1 MEPSKDTKTRYR
13 QLNEQEQWI
22 HLNLN
27 ECKHLFLY
35 YFLSLLV
42 SFVIFIASIIF
53 HYTISSFNQ
62 IIGLIL
68 FSILGGLMGSNI
80 YYIRKLYKSCIQ
92 FLISPSEENFEH
104 EIRKIGAKA
113 YFYTRPIISAIL
125 SLLISL
131 GIYAGF
137 YLFQNSP
144 SISNEKYFIFCT
156 LISFYIGFC
165 NGKIIVDLDQQGE
178 SIINLLFGANK
189 NENK

>member
-68 FSILGGLMGSNI
+68 FSILGGL
-80 YYIRKLYKSCIQ
+80 
-92 FLISPSEENFEH
+92 
-104 EIRKIGAKA
+104 KIGRASC
-113 YFYTRPIISAIL
+113 R
-125 SLLISL
+125 
-131 GIYAGF
+131 
-137 YLFQNSP
+137 
-144 SISNEKYFIFCT
+144 ER
-156 LISFYIGFC
+156 
-165 NGKIIVDLDQQGE
+165 V
-178 SIINLLFGANK
+178 
-189 NENK
+189 

>member
-131 GIYAGF
+131 
-137 YLFQNSP
+137 
-144 SISNEKYFIFCT
+144 E
-156 LISFYIGFC
+156 IGRAH
-165 NGKIIVDLDQQGE
+165 V
-178 SIINLLFGANK
+178 
-189 NENK
+189 